1 MKNNTMNTPVAI
13 PVTKLLPFEGHPYKV
28 FDNSVNKRRAIINIF
43 VHSIYLY
50 DDHFTLIVNANKKP
64 LHIDNIPLED
74 IEAAFE
80 GENGTK
86 EECSSMNTPVP
97 SNVYWVNTSFFS
109 GGFAVKTIL

>member
-1 MKNNTMNTPVAI
+1 MLTDRLNKRMAEKSELETQLAI
-13 PVTKLLPFEGHPYKV
+13 EENKKITLTEAQVLAFLDYVCEMPS
-28 FDNSVNKRRAIINIF
+28 DDVNKRRAIINIF

-50 DDHFTLIVNANKKP
+50 DDHFTLIVNASKKP

-80 GENGTK
+80 GKNGTK

-97 SNVYWVNTSFFS
+97 P
-109 GGFAVKTIL
+109 